1 MEIINEKQEPKK
13 VFLTK
18 NGLKEAFWKRGG
30 VFEEFC
36 DISYQKIVSIYYVG
50 SKIDNFLDNIVNEH
64 EKELLAKNEEI
75 DQLKRKLVQ
84 YQSTE
89 VKFK

>member
-1 MEIINEKQEPKK
+1 M
-13 VFLTK
+13 
-18 NGLKEAFWKRGG
+18 
-30 VFEEFC
+30 FEEFC
-36 DISYQKIVSIYYVG
+36 DIFYQKIVSISYVG

-84 YQSTE
+84 YQYTE